1 VSVDREDIRK
11 RIGRL
16 RNVPTLPDVFGKII
30 PLMESPNARA
40 QDIASIIS
48 SDQALSAKILRVVNS
63 AFYGFPRRISN
74 ITHALIILGFDV
86 VRGLILSTAV
96 FDMMKTGGL
105 HGLWKHS
112 LGCAAAAGVIARKTN
127 SPNPDEVSTSAL
139 LHDIGKVVIRIELP
153 DEATLIDQVVE
164 EKQISTY
171 DAEEEIL
178 GFNHTTVGD
187 WLCQEW
193 HLPAKLAEPIMHHH
207 NPYLSKSALVTTA
220 TVNFAD
226 SLTRG
231 IGFGSGGDDLVP
243 QIDPE
248 AWAALDIGDSLLE
261 EIIKETYYK
270 LEEADDFLYG
280 QSVEI

>member
-1 VSVDREDIRK
+1 VSVDREGIRK
-11 RIGRL
+11 RMATL
-16 RNVPTLPDVFGKII
+16 RNVPTLPDVFDKII
-30 PLMESPNARA
+30 PLMESPNAGA
-40 QDIASIIS
+40 QDIANIIS

-63 AFYGFPRRISN
+63 AFCGFPGRISN

-86 VRGLILSTAV
+86 VKGLVLSTAV

-127 SPNPDEVSTSAL
+127 APNPDELSTSAL
-139 LHDIGKVVIRIELP
+139 LHDIGKVIIRIELP
-153 DEATLIDQVVE
+153 DESSHIDQVVAK
-164 EKQISTY
+164 KQISRY
-171 DAEEEIL
+171 EVEQEIL

-193 HLPAKLAEPIMHHH
+193 HLPAKIAEPITHHH
-207 NPYLSKSALVTTA
+207 NPNLSKSALVPTA
-220 TVNFAD
+220 TVHFAD

-243 QIDPE
+243 QIDPR
-248 AWAALDIGDSLLE
+248 AWGALDIGDSLLE
-261 EIIKETYYK
+261 EIIKETFDK
-270 LEEADDFLYG
+270 LEEAEDFLSG
-280 QSVEI
+280 

>member
-1 VSVDREDIRK
+1 MSMSVESVDIR
-11 RIGRL
+11 RRMGTL

-30 PLMESPNARA
+30 PLMESPSAGA
-40 QDIASIIS
+40 QDISNIIS

-63 AFYGFPRRISN
+63 AFYGFPGRISN
-74 ITHALIILGFDV
+74 ISHALIILGFDV
-86 VRGLILSTAV
+86 VKGLILSTAV

-112 LGCAAAAGVIARKTN
+112 LSCAAAARVIARKTN
-127 SPNPDEVSTSAL
+127 SPNPDEISTSAL

-153 DEATLIDQVVE
+153 DESALIDQLVA
-164 EKQISTY
+164 EKEISTY
-171 DAEEEIL
+171 DAEQEIL
-178 GFNHTTVGD
+178 GFNHADVGG
-187 WLCQEW
+187 WLCHEW
-193 HLPAKLAEPIMHHH
+193 HLPARLAEPITHHH
-207 NPYLSKSALVTTA
+207 NPHLSKSALVPTA

-243 QIDPE
+243 QIDSQ

-261 EIIKETYYK
+261 EIIKETYDK
-270 LEEADDFLYG
+270 LEVADDYLSG
-280 QSVEI
+280 

>member
-1 VSVDREDIRK
+1 MSMSVESVDIR
-11 RIGRL
+11 RRMGTL

-30 PLMESPNARA
+30 PLMESPSAGA
-40 QDIASIIS
+40 QDISNIIS

-63 AFYGFPRRISN
+63 AFYGFPGRISN
-74 ITHALIILGFDV
+74 ISHALIILGFDV
-86 VRGLILSTAV
+86 VKGLILSTAV

-112 LGCAAAAGVIARKTN
+112 LGCAAAARVIARKTN
-127 SPNPDEVSTSAL
+127 SPNPDEISTSAL

-153 DEATLIDQVVE
+153 DESALINQLVA
-164 EKQISTY
+164 EKEISTY
-171 DAEEEIL
+171 DAEQEIL
-178 GFNHTTVGD
+178 GFNHADVGG
-187 WLCQEW
+187 WLCHEW
-193 HLPAKLAEPIMHHH
+193 HLPARLAEPITHHH
-207 NPYLSKSALVTTA
+207 NPHLSKSALVPTA

-243 QIDPE
+243 QIDPQ

-261 EIIKETYYK
+261 EIIKETYDK
-270 LEEADDFLYG
+270 LEVADDYLSG
-280 QSVEI
+280 

>member
-1 VSVDREDIRK
+1 MSMSVESVDIR
-11 RIGRL
+11 RRMGTL

-30 PLMESPNARA
+30 PLMESPSAGA
-40 QDIASIIS
+40 QDISNIIS

-63 AFYGFPRRISN
+63 AFYGFPGRISN
-74 ITHALIILGFDV
+74 ISHALIILGFDV
-86 VRGLILSTAV
+86 VKGLILSTAV

-112 LGCAAAAGVIARKTN
+112 LGCAAAARVIARKTN
-127 SPNPDEVSTSAL
+127 SPNPDEISTSAL

-153 DEATLIDQVVE
+153 DESALIDQLVA
-164 EKQISTY
+164 EKEISTY
-171 DAEEEIL
+171 DAEQEIL
-178 GFNHTTVGD
+178 GFNHADVGG
-187 WLCQEW
+187 WLCHEW
-193 HLPAKLAEPIMHHH
+193 HLPARLAEPITHHH
-207 NPYLSKSALVTTA
+207 NPHLSKSALVPTA

-243 QIDPE
+243 QIDSQ

-261 EIIKETYYK
+261 EIIKETYDK
-270 LEEADDFLYG
+270 LEVADDYLSG
-280 QSVEI
+280 

>member
-1 VSVDREDIRK
+1 MSMSVESGDIR
-11 RIGRL
+11 RRMGTL

-30 PLMESPNARA
+30 PLMESPSAGA
-40 QDIASIIS
+40 QDISNIIS

-63 AFYGFPRRISN
+63 AFYGFPGRISN
-74 ITHALIILGFDV
+74 ISHALIILGFDV
-86 VRGLILSTAV
+86 VKGLILSTAV

-112 LGCAAAAGVIARKTN
+112 LGCAAAARVIARKTN
-127 SPNPDEVSTSAL
+127 SPNPDEISTSAL

-153 DEATLIDQVVE
+153 DESALIDQLVA
-164 EKQISTY
+164 EKEISTY
-171 DAEEEIL
+171 DAEQEIL
-178 GFNHTTVGD
+178 GFNHADVGG
-187 WLCQEW
+187 WLCHEW
-193 HLPAKLAEPIMHHH
+193 HLPARLAEPITHHH
-207 NPYLSKSALVTTA
+207 NPHLSKSALVPTA

-243 QIDPE
+243 QIDSQ

-261 EIIKETYYK
+261 EIIKETYDK
-270 LEEADDFLYG
+270 LEVADDYLSG
-280 QSVEI
+280 